1 MTDEE
6 WLAWCDATAD
16 QDEPGGP
23 DEDEPDPDGLPG
35 HWEYNLDEIV
45 AECRQI
51 SAEEAAAAA
60 RALEARDAGRTIRG
74 PGAPRP
80 RTAGLRAAVSREST

>member
-16 QDEPGGP
+16 QDEPGGQ

-35 HWEYNLDEIV
+35 HWEYNLNEIV
-45 AECRQI
+45 AECLRI

-60 RALEARDAGRTIRG
+60 RAWRLGMPASNLWAWSAAALDSRDPRG
-74 PGAPRP
+74 GS
-80 RTAGLRAAVSREST
+80 RANI